1 MTSQTMKSVLAA
13 AIAIGLISS
22 PAMAKA
28 SYPDKP
34 ITILV
39 PFSAGGNVDLSTRI
53 VVNSMTSE
61 LGQSIVVQNRP
72 GAGGLIA
79 YEAVA
84 KASPDGYTLGTM
96 AASSLIVTPRL
107 LGRKDL
113 PLTSFSAIGAISE
126 SPMVLVVPASS
137 PYKTA
142 KDFLQAAKQK
152 PNMLTIGHSG
162 NGTTGHVA
170 ILSLEK
176 AADIDLNVIPYKGA
190 APALVD
196 LIGEQLNSAID
207 QVTSSLPHIR
217 GGKLHALLRAL
228 LVDGPELGLIRQ
240 AARRHDMFV
249 SIGFNER
256 SPVSVG
262 CLWNSNVFIGND
274 GSILNHHRKLVPTS
288 FEKLVYANG
297 DGAGLRVSDTEIG
310 RIGMLICGENTNP
323 LARYALMAD
332 GEQVHICT
340 YPAITSARTPDGK
353 GAYDLQSGIRIR
365 AAGHAFEAKA
375 YNIVASTFYDSTQRA
390 CLEPLGEQML
400 ARFDAGSRTVSMII
414 DPKGESIAEEL
425 STEEGLV
432 IAEIDLS
439 LAVELKRL
447 HDVVGYYNRFDIFKL
462 TVDRR
467 ANRPVAFIDDSLGAA
482 GDGGSP
488 RERGDHNFAPSQNA
502 RAAASPLGS

>member
-1 MTSQTMKSVLAA
+1 MHTFPKYKAA
-13 AIAIGLISS
+13 AAHIAPVFNDVAHTVDKACDFISEAARKGVRLIAFPEAFLPGYPLWARVAPPTESENFFFD
-22 PAMAKA
+22 MAK
-28 SYPDKP
+28 
-34 ITILV
+34 
-39 PFSAGGNVDLSTRI
+39 
-53 VVNSMTSE
+53 
-61 LGQSIVVQNRP
+61 
-72 GAGGLIA
+72 
-79 YEAVA
+79 
-84 KASPDGYTLGTM
+84 
-96 AASSLIVTPRL
+96 
-107 LGRKDL
+107 
-113 PLTSFSAIGAISE
+113 
-126 SPMVLVVPASS
+126 
-137 PYKTA
+137 
-142 KDFLQAAKQK
+142 
-152 PNMLTIGHSG
+152 
-162 NGTTGHVA
+162 
-170 ILSLEK
+170 
-176 AADIDLNVIPYKGA
+176 
-190 APALVD
+190 
-196 LIGEQLNSAID
+196 
-207 QVTSSLPHIR
+207 
-217 GGKLHALLRAL
+217 RAL

-340 YPAITSARTPDGK
+340 YPAITAARTPDGK

>member
-217 GGKLHALLRAL
+217 GGKLHALAVLGRERI
-228 LVDGPELGLIRQ
+228 PELPEVPTLQEIGVEKYDVAATTGLIGPAGLPPQVVERLSAALNKALADPDVQ
-240 AARRHDMFV
+240 ARFRELGSAV
-249 SIGFNER
+249 LPR
-256 SPVSVG
+256 SPQQF
-262 CLWNSNVFIGND
+262 LEF
-274 GSILNHHRKLVPTS
+274 
-288 FEKLVYANG
+288 
-297 DGAGLRVSDTEIG
+297 
-310 RIGMLICGENTNP
+310 
-323 LARYALMAD
+323 
-332 GEQVHICT
+332 
-340 YPAITSARTPDGK
+340 
-353 GAYDLQSGIRIR
+353 LQK
-365 AAGHAFEAKA
+365 E
-375 YNIVASTFYDSTQRA
+375 DQ
-390 CLEPLGEQML
+390 
-400 ARFDAGSRTVSMII
+400 
-414 DPKGESIAEEL
+414 IAEN
-425 STEEGLV
+425 
-432 IAEIDLS
+432 
-439 LAVELKRL
+439 LASSGVLK
-447 HDVVGYYNRFDIFKL
+447 
-462 TVDRR
+462 
-467 ANRPVAFIDDSLGAA
+467 S
-482 GDGGSP
+482 
-488 RERGDHNFAPSQNA
+488 E
-502 RAAASPLGS
+502 